1 MKRIRACAIAV
12 IMLITLCVPTQAA
25 EKHHKVTRAECP
37 AELAIAY
44 SEIDESTTEAEREQI
59 LEARSEIIYSHSW
72 VADGLSACIL
82 DENGN
87 VKEILPQ
94 FSEIFPEDWEEPMEK
109 TTIEVQNDAVAPMST
124 KYDWHPYYDGS
135 VYLKVPTTTDT
146 TPFCQFTTT
155 AFSGTYNE
163 YRVVEVTTQGIRNNP
178 AEVGKFN
185 VGYSNVKTKKSLGY
199 AVDLNNCEYLSI
211 NPPAN
216 ITLGVRVSSY
226 DYPGDW
232 HISVN
237 GKRVFP
243 NKS

>member
-94 FSEIFPEDWEEPMEK
+94 FSEIFPEDWE
-109 TTIEVQNDAVAPMST
+109 
-124 KYDWHPYYDGS
+124 
-135 VYLKVPTTTDT
+135 
-146 TPFCQFTTT
+146 
-155 AFSGTYNE
+155 
-163 YRVVEVTTQGIRNNP
+163 
-178 AEVGKFN
+178 
-185 VGYSNVKTKKSLGY
+185 
-199 AVDLNNCEYLSI
+199 
-211 NPPAN
+211 
-216 ITLGVRVSSY
+216 
-226 DYPGDW
+226 
-232 HISVN
+232 
-237 GKRVFP
+237 
-243 NKS
+243 

>member
-1 MKRIRACAIAV
+1 MKRTRACAIAV

-87 VKEILPQ
+87 VEEILPQ
-94 FSEIFPEDWEEPMEK
+94 FSEIFPEDWEEPIEK
-109 TTIEVQNDAVAPMST
+109 TSIEEQDDAVIPMST
-124 KYDWHPYYDGS
+124 KYDWCPFYNDS
-135 VYLKVPTTTDT
+135 VFLKVPSATDT
-146 TPFCQFTTT
+146 APFCQFATT

-163 YRVVEVTTQGIRNNP
+163 YRVVEVVTKGIRNYP
-178 AEVGKFN
+178 SEVGKYN
-185 VGYSNVKTKKSLGY
+185 VGYSNAKTGKSLSY
-199 AVDLNNCEYLSI
+199 AVDLNNGKSLTVY
-211 NPPAN
+211 PPAN

-232 HISVN
+232 HISVD